1 MNKSNRP
8 QNQHPDA
15 LIRSRKDAAQRN
27 YEAVRVTVQAMR
39 RRGMPPDQVTVLAVA
54 RESGVSVATIY
65 RRNDLF
71 SLVERVNPDL
81 RRRQT
86 ERVYRDEIA
95 RLRAELAAAK
105 KDNDYFQNE
114 AMLAKL
120 GSRRLEQE
128 NTQLRKKL
136 LEFQREA
143 ESMKERIAVCTCES
157 NNLRPLGGS
166 YG

>member
-1 MNKSNRP
+1 MNKSKRP
-8 QNQHPDA
+8 QNQHPDS
-15 LIRSRKDAAQRN
+15 LIRSRKDAARRN

-39 RRGMPPDQVTVLAVA
+39 RRGLSADQVTVLAVA

-86 ERVYRDEIA
+86 EQVYRDEIA

-120 GSRRLEQE
+120 GSRRLEHE

-136 LEFQREA
+136 LEFQRET
-143 ESMKERIAVCTCES
+143 ESMKERIAICTCES
-157 NNLRPLGGS
+157 NNLRPLGG
-166 YG
+166 